1 MNIHEY
7 QAKRIISQY
16 GINIPK
22 GRIAYTPLEA
32 KNAARAVSFR
42 GPWVLKAQIQSGAR
56 NHGKFI
62 EKSAGRKSGI
72 RQVKYRRDIM
82 HEAAQMLG
90 STLVTPQTGP
100 KGKLVSRIYVEAFT
114 KVRKIFYAGLVID
127 RMNAAVM
134 LLIADIKEQEISTL
148 AIEAPEKILRL
159 QLDLAAGATPEQIH
173 QVMTF
178 LKLSS
183 KSLTEINPAGVD
195 TKGNIIAL
203 DAKLSI
209 DDNALYRHKDFL
221 PLQDEYETEERELKA
236 NKNGFQ
242 YSSFDGSI
250 GCIVNGDGIA
260 LAAMDL
266 IREKGEGTACF
277 LNVKGGVDK
286 DKIAAGIK
294 IIMTNPRVEGIL
306 INVLGGFLRC
316 NLLAEGIVAAASE
329 VGLNVPLVVRFEGT
343 NKDEAKDILLHSKLP
358 LIIADSMEDS
368 VDKLLAAME
377 AAD

>member
-183 KSLTEINPAGVD
+183 KSLTGLETFINGLHKVFVDCDATMLEINPAGVD

-242 YSSFDGSI
+242 YSSFDGS
-250 GCIVNGDGIA
+250 
-260 LAAMDL
+260 
-266 IREKGEGTACF
+266 R
-277 LNVKGGVDK
+277 
-286 DKIAAGIK
+286 
-294 IIMTNPRVEGIL
+294 
-306 INVLGGFLRC
+306 
-316 NLLAEGIVAAASE
+316 
-329 VGLNVPLVVRFEGT
+329 
-343 NKDEAKDILLHSKLP
+343 
-358 LIIADSMEDS
+358 
-368 VDKLLAAME
+368 
-377 AAD
+377 